1 MEITIDTLEFDVNKV
16 TKRFVIINNIR
27 QVGINVE
34 KAFVEWLNFSADITP
49 ESFCR
54 FMQGKSAD
62 IICITDKEY
71 EEGMLLKMHLNKVL
85 D

>member
-27 QVGINVE
+27 QFGISIE
-34 KAFVEWLNFSADITP
+34 KAFTEWINHSTNITP

-54 FMQGKSAD
+54 FMRAKNED
-62 IICITDKEY
+62 IICITDEEYKE
-71 EEGMLLKMHLNKVL
+71 GKLLKIQLKKSLN
-85 D
+85 